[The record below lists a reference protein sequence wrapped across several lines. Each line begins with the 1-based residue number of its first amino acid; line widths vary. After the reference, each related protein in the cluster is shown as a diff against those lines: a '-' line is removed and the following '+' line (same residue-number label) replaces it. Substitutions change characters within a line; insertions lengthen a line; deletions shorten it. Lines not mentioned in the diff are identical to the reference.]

1 MRKAV
6 QITGAAIIAAVLMT
20 GCGSESKDGGA
31 KEPAQA
37 TPPADAPKAPSQAPA
52 EDPAKSGGDV
62 TAAKLAGG
70 WKKGKLQDN
79 SFLVLSFAGR
89 TAALSGPG
97 QSCTGTV
104 NDSAKP
110 VTLAFKCK
118 QGDQYASGTVKG
130 VDAGSLTVAWASGK
144 EDTFTKAVGTDG
156 KPAAGLPGKIG

>member
-20 GCGSESKDGGA
+20 GCGSESKKGDGD
-31 KEPAQA
+31 KPAQA

-52 EDPAKSGGDV
+52 EAPAASGGDV

-70 WKKGKLQDN
+70 WKKGKLEDN

-89 TAALSGPG
+89 TAMLSGAG
-97 QSCTGTV
+97 QSCTGMV

-118 QGDQYASGTVKG
+118 EGAQYASGTVKRA
-130 VDAGSLTVAWASGK
+130 DAASLTVAWASGT
-144 EDTFTKAVGTDG
+144 EDTFKKAVGVDG
-156 KPAAGLPGKIG
+156 KPAAGLPGKLG